1 LHGKTLKFNKSFR
14 LLCARDYDVVFQK
27 AIKINHPLAS
37 IYARPNTLSHARL
50 GLLVSKKAMKKAVAR
65 NRIKRLVRE
74 SFRANVSKIKAYD
87 IIFIARS
94 KIEPVDNKQ
103 VFSTLSELWTHLI

>member
-1 LHGKTLKFNKSFR
+1 MKFNKSFR
-14 LLCARDYDVVFQK
+14 LLCARDYDEVFQR

-37 IYARPNTLSHARL
+37 IYARPNQFAHARL

-74 SFRANVSKIKAYD
+74 SFRANVTTLKAYD
-87 IIFIARS
+87 IVFVARS
-94 KIEPVDNKQ
+94 KIDVVDNKE
-103 VFSTLSELWTHLI
+103 VFNTLSELWARLA

>member
-1 LHGKTLKFNKSFR
+1 LKFNKSFR
-14 LLCARDYDVVFQK
+14 LLCASDYDQVFQQ

-37 IYARPNTLSHARL
+37 IYARPNNNAHARL

-65 NRIKRLVRE
+65 NRIKRIVRE
-74 SFRANVSKIKAYD
+74 SFRANVSKLKAYD

-94 KIEPVDNKQ
+94 KIEAVDNKQ
-103 VFSTLSELWTHLI
+103 VFITLSDLWTELT